1 MASHAIFCS
10 STFKKTIDYLYL
22 MPLAQIFTLLLLPIL
37 LAGLHGW
44 FTNWLAVKLLLKPV
58 HPINVLGFKIQ
69 GLLPRRQ
76 ADLAERISEAISRE
90 FLKEEDIMGF
100 LKKVDPAKAMRQLIL
115 DKWEEKVGEFL
126 ATMPFLSMFVSSDKL
141 DKIRDKIADIFSTEA
156 EKYTELLVQSL
167 ESKIDLRDTIR
178 RNILAFDVQRLNK
191 IIEEIGYKEFNEIA
205 LVGLALGVLIGVV
218 QAAVNFL
225 IFHSAR

>member
-1 MASHAIFCS
+1 
-10 STFKKTIDYLYL
+10 

-44 FTNWLAVKLLLKPV
+44 FTNWLAIKLLLKPV
-58 HPINVLGFKIQ
+58 HPINILGFKIQ

-90 FLKEEDIMGF
+90 FLKEADILEF
-100 LKKVDPAKAMRQLIL
+100 LKKVEPAKAMRQLIL
-115 DKWEEKVGEFL
+115 DKWEEKVGEIL
-126 ATMPFLSMFVSSDKL
+126 ASMPFLSMFVSADKL
-141 DKIRDKIADIFSTEA
+141 ERIRDKIADIFSTEA
-156 EKYTELLVQSL
+156 EKYTELLVGSL

-191 IIEEIGYKEFNEIA
+191 IIEEIGYKEMNEIA
-205 LVGLALGVLIGVV
+205 FIGLVLGVAIGII
-218 QAAVNFL
+218 QAIVNFL
-225 IFHSAR
+225 FFRGAF

>member
-1 MASHAIFCS
+1 
-10 STFKKTIDYLYL
+10 
-22 MPLAQIFTLLLLPIL
+22 MPFAQVFTLLLLPIL

-44 FTNWLAVKLLLKPV
+44 FTNWLAIKLLLKPV
-58 HPINVLGFKIQ
+58 HPINILGFKIQ

-90 FLKEEDIMGF
+90 FLKEEDIMVF
-100 LKKVDPAKAMRQLIL
+100 LKKIEPAKAMRQLIL

-126 ATMPFLSMFVSSDKL
+126 AGMPFLSMFVTADKL
-141 DKIRDKIADIFSTEA
+141 AKIRDKVADIFSTEA

-191 IIEEIGYKEFNEIA
+191 IIEEIGYKEMNEIA
-205 LVGLALGVLIGVV
+205 IVGLVLGLVIGVV

-225 IFHSAR
+225 YFRGGP

>member
-1 MASHAIFCS
+1 
-10 STFKKTIDYLYL
+10 
-22 MPLAQIFTLLLLPIL
+22 MPFAQVFTLLLLPIL

-44 FTNWLAVKLLLKPV
+44 FTNWLAIKLLLKPV
-58 HPINVLGFKIQ
+58 HPINILGFKIQ

-90 FLKEEDIMGF
+90 FLKEEDIIVF
-100 LKKVDPAKAMRQLIL
+100 LKKIEPAKAMRQLIL

-126 ATMPFLSMFVSSDKL
+126 GTMPFLSMFVTADKL
-141 DKIRDKIADIFSTEA
+141 TKIRDKVAEIFSTEA

-191 IIEEIGYKEFNEIA
+191 IIEEIGYKEMNEIA
-205 LVGLALGVLIGVV
+205 IIGLVLGVAIGVV
-218 QAAVNFL
+218 QASVNFL
-225 IFHSAR
+225 YFRAGP

>member
-1 MASHAIFCS
+1 MAF
-10 STFKKTIDYLYL
+10 T
-22 MPLAQIFTLLLLPIL
+22 QIFTLLLLPIL

-44 FTNWLAVKLLLKPV
+44 FTNWLAIKLLLKPV
-58 HPINVLGFKIQ
+58 HPVNILGFKIQ

-76 ADLAERISEAISRE
+76 ADLADRISEAISRE
-90 FLKEEDIMGF
+90 FLKEEDIMVF
-100 LKKVDPAKAMRQLIL
+100 LKKIEPAKAMRQLIL

-126 ATMPFLSMFVSSDKL
+126 GTMPFISMFVSSDKL
-141 DKIRDKIADIFSTEA
+141 IRIRDKVAEIFSTEA

-167 ESKIDLRDTIR
+167 ETKIDLRDTIK

-205 LVGLALGVLIGVV
+205 FIGLVLGVFIGVV
-218 QAAVNFL
+218 QALVNFF
-225 IFHSAR
+225 IFRGGT

>member
-1 MASHAIFCS
+1 MHFN
-10 STFKKTIDYLYL
+10 
-22 MPLAQIFTLLLLPIL
+22 QIFTLLLLPIL

-58 HPINVLGFKIQ
+58 HPINILGFKIQ

-76 ADLAERISEAISRE
+76 ADLAERISDAISRE

-115 DKWEEKVGEFL
+115 DKWEEKVGEVL
-126 ATMPFLSMFVSSDKL
+126 GSMPIISMFVSADKL
-141 DKIRDKIADIFSTEA
+141 TKIRDKVAEVFSTEA

-167 ESKIDLRDTIR
+167 ETKIDLRDTIK

-205 LVGLALGVLIGVV
+205 LVGLFLGILIGLM
-218 QAAVNFL
+218 QAAVNYF
-225 IFHSAR
+225 IFIGR

>member
-1 MASHAIFCS
+1 
-10 STFKKTIDYLYL
+10 
-22 MPLAQIFTLLLLPIL
+22 MPLQQIFTLLLLPII

-44 FTNWLAVKLLLKPV
+44 LTNWLAVKLLLKPV

-76 ADLAERISEAISRE
+76 ADLAERISDAISRE

-115 DKWEEKVGEFL
+115 DKWEEKVEEIL
-126 ATMPFLSMFVSSDKL
+126 ASMPFLSMFVSKDKL
-141 DKIRDKIADIFSTEA
+141 ERIRDKIADIFSTEA

-167 ESKIDLRDTIR
+167 ESKIDLRETIK

-205 LVGLALGVLIGVV
+205 FIGLLLGVFIGII
-218 QAAVNFL
+218 QAAVNF
-225 IFHSAR
+225 FSFSGGF

>member
-1 MASHAIFCS
+1 
-10 STFKKTIDYLYL
+10 
-22 MPLAQIFTLLLLPIL
+22 MPFAQVFTLLLLPIL

-44 FTNWLAVKLLLKPV
+44 FTNWLAIKLLLKPV
-58 HPINVLGFKIQ
+58 HPINILGFKIQ

-90 FLKEEDIMGF
+90 FLKEEDIMVF
-100 LKKVDPAKAMRQLIL
+100 LKKIEPAKAMRQLIL

-126 ATMPFLSMFVSSDKL
+126 ASMPFLSMFITADKL
-141 DKIRDKIADIFSTEA
+141 TKIRDKVADIFSTEA

-167 ESKIDLRDTIR
+167 ESKIDLRDTIK

-191 IIEEIGYKEFNEIA
+191 IIEEIGYKEMNEIA
-205 LVGLALGVLIGVV
+205 IIGLVLGVAIGVV
-218 QAAVNFL
+218 QATVNFL
-225 IFHSAR
+225 YFRAGP